1 MHIDTVLFDLDG
13 TLLPMDLDAFLKAY
27 FHGLATKMATAGY
40 APQAL
45 LETIVA
51 GIGAMVNN
59 DGSKSNE
66 TVFWEVFDARYGR
79 EKRLA
84 DQPLFEEFYRHE
96 FQLLQTVC
104 GFQPAA
110 KDLIQALKSRGVRVV
125 LATNP
130 VFPAIATESRI
141 RWAGLQPTDFEWYTT
156 FENSR
161 FCKPNPAYYDEIL
174 KKLHLHPSSCLMVGN
189 DVDEDMVAEKCGMAT
204 FLLTDC
210 LLNKTGGDI
219 SVYPHGD
226 FSRLAQY
233 LDEVTA

>member
-1 MHIDTVLFDLDG
+1 MKIDAVLFDLDG
-13 TLLPMDLDAFLKAY
+13 TLLPMDQDTFVKTY
-27 FHGLATKMATAGY
+27 FEKLAAKMATVGY

-45 LETIVA
+45 IDTILAGIVA
-51 GIGAMVNN
+51 MVKN
-59 DGSKSNE
+59 DGRETNE
-66 TVFWEVFDARYGR
+66 TVFWEVFAARFGE
-79 EKRLA
+79 EKCLA
-84 DQPLFEEFYRHE
+84 DKPSFEQFYRE
-96 FQLLQTVC
+96 DFQTVQAVC

-110 KDLIQALKSRGVRVV
+110 KDLIQTLKSRGVRVV

-174 KKLHLHPSSCLMVGN
+174 KNLHLNPSSCLMVGN
-189 DVDEDMVAEKCGMAT
+189 DVGEDMVAEKCGMAT

-210 LLNKTGGDI
+210 LINKTGGDI